1 MYRFF
6 SRFFLPLVLL
16 FGMSGLFGSGLRAQ
30 GAYGLKRAEFDV
42 HVGPSI
48 PIGSFG
54 KAAFSGYS
62 QSDDKNLPYHGA
74 KVGVDYGLSFGYYI
88 SPNWG
93 VMLLFNGHSNKMKVD
108 VPFSFHRLDWNWQT
122 EKVDKWT
129 EFMAMAGATYR
140 ASLTDWLVISLRAHI
155 GYAHLISPFYR
166 AMVQRQ
172 NQDYTFKINSAAGHS
187 FGYGAGAALKFIV
200 APGFHLDVRCD
211 YLGTAPFRFKNVGWE
226 CSSYNTITEQ
236 TVSVTSG
243 SRQIKE
249 SFQVINVNFGFTAAF

>member
-54 KAAFSGYS
+54 EAAFSGYS

-108 VPFSFHRLDWNWQT
+108 EPFSQYQPTWGWQT

-140 ASLTDWLVISLRAHI
+140 ASLTDWLVFSLRAHI

-166 AMVQRQ
+166 AVAQQ
-172 NQDYTFKINSAAGHS
+172 HNQEYIFKINSAAGHG

-211 YLGTAPFRFKNVGWE
+211 YLGTAPFRFKNVGVS
-226 CSSYNTITEQ
+226 CSYYDKATD
-236 TVSVTSG
+236 
-243 SRQIKE
+243 
-249 SFQVINVNFGFTAAF
+249 

>member
-1 MYRFF
+1 MHRFILRVCF
-6 SRFFLPLVLL
+6 PFVLL
-16 FGMSGLFGSGLRAQ
+16 LAFCAGLRAQ

-42 HVGPSI
+42 HVGPSF

-54 KAAFSGYS
+54 KTAFSGYS
-62 QSDDKNLPYHGA
+62 PESGEGNLPYHGA
-74 KVGVDYGLSFGYYI
+74 KIGVDYGLSFSYYI

-108 VPFSFHRLDWNWQT
+108 ESISLYNNKNLVWQT

-140 ASLTDWLVISLRAHI
+140 ASITDWLVFSLRAHI

-166 AMVQRQ
+166 AVAQRQ

-187 FGYGAGAALKFIV
+187 FGYGAGAAFKFII

-211 YLGTAPFRFKNVGWE
+211 YLGTTPFRFKNVGWD
-226 CSSYNTITEQ
+226 CSYVNRLTGKTEEAGA
-236 TVSVTSG
+236 G
-243 SRQIKE
+243 STKIKE
-249 SFQVINVNFGFTAAF
+249 SFQVINLNFGFTAAF